1 MVALKCWAAG
11 CGGQQQRDPMGT
23 ASDQYDRLQVRAA
36 LEEELLR
43 SVAGV
48 ASATAAAA
56 EAEARR
62 AA

>member
-1 MVALKCWAAG
+1 MPQQAAV
-11 CGGQQQRDPMGT
+11 
-23 ASDQYDRLQVRAA
+23 SDQHDRLQVRAA
-36 LEEELLR
+36 LEEELRR